1 MTIPIETLRKI
12 FVDNSHLLTN
22 EMFDTILKST
32 LRTQRP
38 LEQMI
43 MERAFISPAQLLSL
57 LSAYFEVPSTEL
69 RVRELN
75 PAVVA
80 LIPENFAIEHTVVA
94 YDTGDGVVKVAMAD
108 PSREDITLQIENFTK
123 MTVQPAVAREFA
135 IKRALILYN
144 GSIDEILK
152 RSFDKN
158 LDENNDHAA
167 DELSVSLIE
176 MAVMMEAS
184 DIHFEPFETELV
196 IRYRIDGM
204 LQTLT
209 TLPPETHVPIA
220 AYLKVAGKLRID
232 QVRLPQD
239 GRFAMNVKGQDVNI
253 RMSTVPSLWG
263 EKIVLRLLL
272 KESHQIDLSGIGLLP
287 RDLGILKEYLKRPFG
302 LILVCGPT
310 GSGKSS
316 TLYAALQE
324 IGTDKVDTVNI
335 STIEDPIEYTMSRI
349 TQIQTQPEIN
359 LTFANGLRALLRQ
372 DPDIIMVGEIRDVET
387 ADFSVR
393 AALVGRLVLSSIH
406 TTNAVGAIPRLL
418 DMGVEPYLVSS
429 TLSLVVAQ
437 RLARRL
443 CTECRESYEPEAHVI
458 QEMYEK
464 HNLQSALHVLQV
476 NEIIADANNIE
487 HIRFFRALGC
497 DKCNNK
503 GYRGRIGIF
512 ELLELNDKLRNSI
525 NVHDDVVRMQNI
537 ALESGMKTMFQDGL
551 AKVVL
556 GEIDLDELVRIVYY

>member
-1 MTIPIETLRKI
+1 MVIPIDTFRKI
-12 FVDNSHLLTN
+12 FVENSQLLTGAV
-22 EMFDTILKST
+22 FDTIIENAQ
-32 LRTQRP
+32 RTQRP
-38 LEQMI
+38 LEQML

-57 LSAYFEVPSTEL
+57 LSAYFEVPYTEL

-80 LIPENFAIEHTVVA
+80 LIPVNFAIMHNVVA
-94 YDTGDGVVKVAMAD
+94 YEAAEGVIKVAMAD
-108 PSREDITLQIENFTK
+108 PSQEGILMQIENLTK

-135 IKRALILYN
+135 IKRALILYD
-144 GSIDEILK
+144 GSIDEIVK

-158 LDENNDHAA
+158 LDGNNDHGI

-184 DIHFEPFETELV
+184 DIHFEPFETEMV
-196 IRYRIDGM
+196 IRYRIDGL

-209 TLPPETHVPIA
+209 ILPPDTHAPVA
-220 AYLKVAGKLRID
+220 AYLKVIGQMKID
-232 QVRLPQD
+232 QTRLPQD
-239 GRFAMNVKGQDVNI
+239 GRFTINVKGQDINI

-263 EKIVLRLLL
+263 EKIVLRLLP
-272 KESHQIDLSGIGLLP
+272 KESYQIDLTGIGLLP
-287 RDLGILKEYLKRPFG
+287 KDLGILREYLKRPYG

-316 TLYAALQE
+316 TLYASLQE
-324 IGTDKVDTVNI
+324 IGNDKVDTVNI

-349 TQIQTQPEIN
+349 TQIQTQPDIN

-418 DMGVEPYLVSS
+418 DMGIEPYLVSS

-443 CTECRESYEPEAHVI
+443 CTECRESYEPEAHVL

-464 HNLQSALHVLQV
+464 HNLQSALRVLQV
-476 NEIIADANNIE
+476 NEIIADANNIG
-487 HIRFFRALGC
+487 HIRFFRAHGC

-512 ELLELNDKLRNSI
+512 ELLELNDELRNSI
-525 NVHDDVVRMQNI
+525 NARDDVVSMQNI
-537 ALESGMKTMFQDGL
+537 ALKSGMKTMFQDGL

-556 GEIDLDELVRIVYY
+556 GEIDLDELIRIVYY

>member
-1 MTIPIETLRKI
+1 MVIPVETFRKI
-12 FVDNSHLLTN
+12 FVDNSHLLTD
-22 EMFDTILKST
+22 EVFDTILNNAQ
-32 LRTQRP
+32 RTQRS

-43 MERAFISPAQLLSL
+43 MERASISPAQLLSL
-57 LSAYFEVPSTEL
+57 LSAFFEVPSTEL
-69 RVRELN
+69 RVRELD

-94 YDTGDGVVKVAMAD
+94 YDSEDGVIKVAMAD
-108 PSREDITLQIENFTK
+108 PSQEDITLQIENFTK

-152 RSFDKN
+152 RSFDKD

-184 DIHFEPFETELV
+184 DIHFEPFETEMV
-196 IRYRIDGM
+196 IRYRIDGT

-209 TLPPETHVPIA
+209 TLSPETHAPIV

-232 QVRLPQD
+232 QTRLPQD
-239 GRFAMNVKGQDVNI
+239 GRFAMKVKGQDVNI

-263 EKIVLRLLL
+263 EKIVLRLLP
-272 KESHQIDLSGIGLLP
+272 KESHQIDLTGIGLLP

-316 TLYAALQE
+316 TLYASLQE
-324 IGTDKVDTVNI
+324 IGIDKLDTVNI

-349 TQIQTQPEIN
+349 TQIQTQPDID

-458 QEMYEK
+458 QDMYEK
-464 HNLQSALHVLQV
+464 HNLQTALRVLQL
-476 NEIIADANNIE
+476 NEIIADANNID
-487 HIRFFRALGC
+487 HIRFFRARGC

-512 ELLELNDKLRNSI
+512 ELLELNDELRNSI
-525 NVHDDVVRMQNI
+525 NAHDDVVRMQNI
-537 ALESGMKTMFQDGL
+537 ALETGMKTMFQDGL

>member
-1 MTIPIETLRKI
+1 MVIPAETFKKI
-12 FVDNSHLLTN
+12 FVENSQLLTA
-22 EMFDTILKST
+22 EVFETIIT
-32 LRTQRP
+32 IAERTQRP
-38 LEQMI
+38 VEQML
-43 MERAFISPAQLLSL
+43 MERASISPAQLLSL

-94 YDTGDGVVKVAMAD
+94 YETEPGVIKVAMAD
-108 PSREDITLQIENFTK
+108 PSQDDVMLQIENFTK
-123 MTVQPAVAREFA
+123 LAVQPAVAREFA
-135 IKRALILYN
+135 IKRALILYD
-144 GSIDEILK
+144 GGIDEIVK
-152 RSFDKN
+152 RSFDKD
-158 LDENNDHAA
+158 LDEHNDHAA
-167 DELSVSLIE
+167 GELVVSLIE

-184 DIHFEPFETELV
+184 DIHFEPFETEMV
-196 IRYRIDGM
+196 IRCRIDGR

-209 TLPPETHVPIA
+209 TLPPESHTPIA
-220 AYLKVAGKLRID
+220 VYLKIAGKLKID
-232 QVRLPQD
+232 QARLPQD

-263 EKIVLRLLL
+263 EKIVLRLLP
-272 KESHQIDLSGIGLLP
+272 KESHQIDLTGIGLLP
-287 RDLGILKEYLKRPFG
+287 KDLAILKEYLKRPFG

-324 IGTDKVDTVNI
+324 IGTDKIDTVNI
-335 STIEDPIEYTMSRI
+335 STIEDPIEYTMARI
-349 TQIQTQPEIN
+349 TQIQTQPDID

-443 CTECRESYEPEAHVI
+443 CTECRESYEPEDQVI
-458 QEMYEK
+458 QEMYDK
-464 HNLQSALHVLQV
+464 HNLQAALRVLQH
-476 NEIIADANNIE
+476 NEIIADANNID
-487 HIRFFRALGC
+487 HIRFFRAQGC
-497 DKCNNK
+497 DKCDHK

-512 ELLELNDKLRNSI
+512 ELLEINDDLRSSI
-525 NVHDDVVRMQNI
+525 NAHDDVVRMQTI
-537 ALESGMKTMFQDGL
+537 ALEGGMKTMFQDGL
-551 AKVVL
+551 SKVVL

>member
-1 MTIPIETLRKI
+1 MVIPIETFRRI
-12 FVDNSHLLTN
+12 FVDNSHLLAN
-22 EMFDTILKST
+22 EVFDTIVENAQ
-32 LRTQRP
+32 RTHRP
-38 LEQMI
+38 LEQML
-43 MERAFISPAQLLSL
+43 MERALVSPAQLLSL
-57 LSAYFEVPSTEL
+57 LSAYFEVPYTDL
-69 RVRELN
+69 RVRELS

-80 LIPENFAIEHTVVA
+80 LIPEKFAIEHTLVA
-94 YDTGDGVVKVAMAD
+94 YAIDEGVLKVAMAD
-108 PSREDITLQIENFTK
+108 PSQEGIIQQIENFTS
-123 MTVQPAVAREFA
+123 MAVQPAVAREFA
-135 IKRALILYN
+135 VKRALILYG
-144 GSIDEILK
+144 GSIDEIVK

-158 LDENNDHAA
+158 SDGNNNHAA

-184 DIHFEPFETELV
+184 DLHFEPFETEMV
-196 IRYRIDGM
+196 IRCRIDGI

-209 TLPPETHVPIA
+209 TLPPETHAPIA
-220 AYLKVAGKLRID
+220 AYLKVTGQLKID
-232 QVRLPQD
+232 QTRLPQD
-239 GRFAMNVKGQDVNI
+239 GRFAMNVKGQDVSI

-263 EKIVLRLLL
+263 EKIVLRLLP
-272 KESHQIDLSGIGLLP
+272 KESHQIDLTGIGLLP
-287 RDLGILKEYLKRPFG
+287 RDLGILQEYLKRPFG

-324 IGTDKVDTVNI
+324 IGTDKIDTVNI

-349 TQIQTQPEIN
+349 TQIQTHPEID

-393 AALVGRLVLSSIH
+393 AALVGRLVLSSVH

-443 CTECRESYEPEAHVI
+443 CTECRESYEPEARVL
-458 QEMYEK
+458 QEMYDK
-464 HNLQSALHVLQV
+464 HNLQSALRVLQL
-476 NEIIADANNIE
+476 NEIIADANNID
-487 HIRFFRALGC
+487 HIRFFRARGC

-503 GYRGRIGIF
+503 GYRGRVGIF
-512 ELLELNDKLRNSI
+512 ELLELNDELRNSI
-525 NVHDDVVRMQNI
+525 NAHDDVVRMQNI
-537 ALESGMKTMFQDGL
+537 ALENGMKTMFQDGL

>member
-1 MTIPIETLRKI
+1 MVIPIETFRKI
-12 FVDNSHLLTN
+12 FVDNSNLLTL
-22 EMFDTILKST
+22 EIFDTITENSQ
-32 LRTQRP
+32 RTQRP
-38 LEQMI
+38 LEQML

-69 RVRELN
+69 RVRELD
-75 PAVVA
+75 PAVVT

-94 YDTGDGVVKVAMAD
+94 YEVEEGVVKVAMAD
-108 PSREDITLQIENFTK
+108 PSQENVMQQIENFTK

-135 IKRALILYN
+135 IKRALILYD
-144 GSIDEILK
+144 GRIDEIVK

-158 LDENNDHAA
+158 LDENNDRAA
-167 DELSVSLIE
+167 DELSISLIE
-176 MAVMMEAS
+176 MAIMMEAS
-184 DIHFEPFETELV
+184 DIHFEPFETEMV
-196 IRYRIDGM
+196 IRYRIDGI

-209 TLPPETHVPIA
+209 TLPPEMHTSVA
-220 AYLKVAGKLRID
+220 AYLKVTGNLKID
-232 QVRLPQD
+232 QTRLPQD
-239 GRFAMNVKGQDVNI
+239 GRFTMNVKGQDVNI
-253 RMSTVPSLWG
+253 RISTVPSLWG
-263 EKIVLRLLL
+263 EKIVLRLLP
-272 KESHQIDLSGIGLLP
+272 KESHQIDLTGIGLLP
-287 RDLGILKEYLKRPFG
+287 KDLGILKEYLKRPFG

-316 TLYAALQE
+316 TLYASLLE
-324 IGTDKVDTVNI
+324 IGTDKIDSVNI

-349 TQIQTQPEIN
+349 TQIQTQPDIN

-372 DPDIIMVGEIRDVET
+372 DPDIIMVGEIRDIET

-443 CTECRESYEPEAHVI
+443 CTDCRESYEPEAHVL

-464 HNLQSALHVLQV
+464 HNLQSALRVLQI

-487 HIRFFRALGC
+487 QIRFFRAHGC

-512 ELLELNDKLRNSI
+512 ELLELNDELRNSI
-525 NVHDDVVRMQNI
+525 NAHDDVARMQNI
-537 ALESGMKTMFQDGL
+537 ALKSGMKTMFQDGL

-556 GEIDLDELVRIVYY
+556 GEIDLDELIRIVYS